1 MTADA
6 DSPGVETQPSP
17 QRTDPPKPSRSD
29 KWAHRRAEPRPFAFL
44 WTLFLL
50 GGAVLTVLRAGAG
63 RGLEI
68 EAARGPARA
77 LLVVVGVGITI
88 VWPLIRLSQR
98 GPEHPVR
105 GALQDLF
112 VALCPVQAVLWPLT
126 LIGRWGWDV
135 TLALSVY
142 TTAWAVLA
150 GSIVA
155 LGTGRTSAGD
165 RTRWMLVAVAL
176 AGAAPAI
183 GVAIAKPGAGVDT
196 RWLTPSPITAPFV
209 LTVAPGGQQPSVTPQ
224 IWLWAGGA
232 TGLGVVGWAAAGLLH
247 ARQGSYGDGLGP
259 GAPPGESA

>member
-1 MTADA
+1 MNIDA
-6 DSPGVETQPSP
+6 DSRGAEPAPNPPPSE
-17 QRTDPPKPSRSD
+17 PSKQSRRD

-77 LLVVVGVGITI
+77 LLVVVGVGVTI
-88 VWPLIRLSQR
+88 VWPLLRLSQR
-98 GPEHPVR
+98 GPDHPVR

-112 VALCPVQAVLWPLT
+112 VVLCPVQAVLWPLT

-135 TLALSVY
+135 TLALSFY
-142 TTAWAVLA
+142 ISAWALLA

-165 RTRWMLVAVAL
+165 RTLWMLVAVAL
-176 AGAAPAI
+176 TGVAPAV
-183 GVAIAKPGAGVDT
+183 GVAIAKPGVGVDP

-209 LTVAPGGQQPSVTPQ
+209 LTVAPGGRRPSVTPQ
-224 IWLWAGGA
+224 FWMWAGGA
-232 TGLGVVGWAAAGLLH
+232 AALGFVGWAAAGFRG
-247 ARQGSYGDGLGP
+247 ARHGSFGGDHGL
-259 GAPPGESA
+259 GAPPGQSA